1 MSEINEVQ
9 NSPPVHVIEQPKR
22 GPKLKYKTLE
32 ERKEAQL
39 AYRVAYYQNQK
50 KKKQEA
56 DEASASSSDDAKPK
70 KKRGAP
76 RIYATLEDS
85 KNAQKEQMK
94 KWRESIRTLY

>member
-1 MSEINEVQ
+1 MSEING
-9 NSPPVHVIEQPKR
+9 VHVIEQPKR

-50 KKKQEA
+50 KKKQETEA
-56 DEASASSSDDAKPK
+56 LAEASASSSDPQPK

-94 KWRESIRTLY
+94 KWRESIRF